1 MYACLDETCA
11 DFSRACGRRIGHL
24 LFASLPHH
32 PGIRDLVTPVLC
44 RSCEVWHHYW
54 QHQALRL
61 KEGWEEGTTI
71 FVPTSRPKSLC
82 GHSAHR
88 PGVVARGI
96 YLLRYV
102 STLKATLITNAK
114 TMVLNTKESTEWAQT
129 RFRIELL
136 DTSTSAPW
144 NEVPIMKEK

>member
-1 MYACLDETCA
+1 MLASMKPARIFRGRAEGESVTY
-11 DFSRACGRRIGHL
+11 FSRPFPTTLAFAIWSRRYCVDLARFGTIIGNTRL
-24 LFASLPHH
+24 
-32 PGIRDLVTPVLC
+32 
-44 RSCEVWHHYW
+44 
-54 QHQALRL
+54 LRL